1 MVAPL
6 LLGYNEILVNV
17 TVSNID
23 VTGNILSKNELFIEC
38 SLDAEGE
45 YIE

>member
-1 MVAPL
+1 MAPL

-23 VTGNILSKNELFIEC
+23 VTGNILSKIFFLITIGTSKE
-38 SLDAEGE
+38 
-45 YIE
+45 